1 MIIIIIITVQVISAI
16 HGLCLGCKWLQLQ
29 LFLPGEDGDGGGD
42 DGDGGED
49 SDEKEDLDLDSDSY
63 NNGHNGIKYLILCQ
77 CPINCSFFAL
87 DVARS
92 IFWSSIIFGSMKLV
106 KMLRVSTEV
115 RHLIMD
121 HNQDDRNVIS
131 PSCFPE
137 SSN

>member
-1 MIIIIIITVQVISAI
+1 MSAI
-16 HGLCLGCKWLQLQ
+16 HGLYLGCKWLQLQ
-29 LFLPGEDGDGGGD
+29 LFLPGEDGGDGDGGGGGD
-42 DGDGGED
+42 DGGGGDGGDGGED
-49 SDEKEDLDLDSDSY
+49 GDEKEDLDLDSD
-63 NNGHNGIKYLILCQ
+63 NNGPHGIKYLILCQ
-77 CPINCSFFAL
+77 CSINCSLFAL
-87 DVARS
+87 GVARS

-121 HNQDDRNVIS
+121 HNQDDGNIIS